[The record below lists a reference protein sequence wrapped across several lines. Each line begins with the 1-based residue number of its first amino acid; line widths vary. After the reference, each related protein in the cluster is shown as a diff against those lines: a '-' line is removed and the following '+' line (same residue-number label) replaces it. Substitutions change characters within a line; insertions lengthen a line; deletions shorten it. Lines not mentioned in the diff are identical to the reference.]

1 MPSRSVL
8 SQFHIDGR
16 AILLTG
22 ATGHL
27 GRPIARAIAQ
37 AGGTSIVAGRS
48 QQSLDQLVSEI
59 EQDAGNA
66 HAINLDV
73 GDPDQ
78 CRRAVG
84 KIGDLLGK
92 LDGIVNCAY
101 SGSIRTIETSLDS
114 DFELAWRVTL
124 GGPFAIVQ
132 AALPLLR
139 AAAPGLAGGAS
150 IVNIASMYG
159 RVSPDPR
166 IYGTSGKNSPPHY
179 GAAKAGLLQLTRYLA
194 AHLAPDGIRVN
205 SVSPGPFP
213 PQSIAQTDPDFHA
226 KLCYKTPLGRIGV
239 ASELTGPVVFL
250 LSEAASF
257 VTGADLAVDGGWTAW

>member
-1 MPSRSVL
+1 VSKEDFLSR
-8 SQFHIDGR
+8 FRIDGR
-16 AILLTG
+16 VILLTG

-37 AGGTSIVAGRS
+37 AGGTSVVAGRS
-48 QQSLDQLVSEI
+48 QDSLAVLVHEI
-59 EQDAGNA
+59 ERDAGNA
-66 HAINLDV
+66 YSIDLDV
-73 GDPDQ
+73 SDPRQ
-78 CRRAVG
+78 CRRVVA
-84 KIGDLLGK
+84 KLEDLVGK

-101 SGSIRTIETSLDS
+101 SGRSSTIETTGDD
-114 DFELAWRVTL
+114 DFELAWRQNL
-124 GGPFAIVQ
+124 GGPFALVQ

-139 AAAPGLAGGAS
+139 RSARGLSGGAS

-159 RVSPDPR
+159 HVSPDPR

-194 AHLAPDGIRVN
+194 IHLGPDGIRVN
-205 SVSPGPFP
+205 SISPGPFP
-213 PQSIAQTDPDFHA
+213 LPSIAQTHPEFHA
-226 KLCYKTPLGRIGV
+226 QLCNRTPLGRIGS
-239 ASELTGPVVFL
+239 AGELTGPVLFL